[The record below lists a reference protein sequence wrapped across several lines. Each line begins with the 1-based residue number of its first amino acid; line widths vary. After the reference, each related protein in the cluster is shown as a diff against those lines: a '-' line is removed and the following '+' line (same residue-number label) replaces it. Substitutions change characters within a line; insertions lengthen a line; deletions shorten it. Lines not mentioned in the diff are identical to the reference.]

1 MTIGS
6 IAKQLDV
13 SSMTIYRRL
22 KRAGIDVASLRDAET
37 GELTSEGLA
46 TIGSL
51 FARTES
57 TTSTTTESTTRT
69 QQAPQQAEMEAVV
82 LRVKLEAA
90 MDTVARLDAECE
102 QLRGQVERLTAM
114 LEAEQR
120 QRQALLPAPGQ
131 RRGLFGWR
139 RRREE

>member
-13 SSMTIYRRL
+13 SSMTVYRRL

-51 FARTES
+51 FATTES

-102 QLRGQVERLTAM
+102 RLRQQVDALTEM
-114 LEAEQR
+114 LQTEQR
-120 QRQALLPAPGQ
+120 CRQALLPAPGQ

-139 RRREE
+139 RRRED